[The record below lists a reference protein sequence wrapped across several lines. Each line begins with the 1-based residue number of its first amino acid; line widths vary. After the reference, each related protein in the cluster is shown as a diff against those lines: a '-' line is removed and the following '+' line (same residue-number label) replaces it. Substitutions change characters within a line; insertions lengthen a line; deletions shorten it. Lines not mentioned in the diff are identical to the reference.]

1 MSLFF
6 VFICNEIVKIEFFL
20 KENSVHEKIKSRL
33 FDFMSVTFIHCI
45 TISSKIELME
55 NVKCKA
61 ILRDLVSTI
70 LMEN

>member
-45 TISSKIELME
+45 TISIKIELME